1 VYDSRLSTYA
11 QHGVLGSGQRRKL
24 SVGTSYDVNGGSPT
38 ANFVPEGATAVFAN
52 ITVVDTVG
60 SGYLAVNPGGTTVV
74 SASSINWSAAGQI
87 LANGISL
94 TLNSS
99 REITVIAGGAGSTQ
113 FIIDILGYYR

>member
-1 VYDSRLSTYA
+1 
-11 QHGVLGSGQRRKL
+11 
-24 SVGTSYDVNGGSPT
+24 
-38 ANFVPEGATAVFAN
+38 
-52 ITVVDTVG
+52 
-60 SGYLAVNPGGTTVV
+60 VNPGGTTVV